1 MLLIEDAF
9 DNLSKSSRFDDRKVE
24 DMVAKALR
32 SLSKTMAD
40 RRPVIQ
46 VHILRV
52 AALDAGE

>member
-1 MLLIEDAF
+1 MGRSA
-9 DNLSKSSRFDDRKVE
+9 RYDDRKVE

-32 SLSKTMAD
+32 GLAKMMAD

-46 VHILRV
+46 VHIMRV